1 MTRITLAFL
10 LLVALATPATAQT
23 KPPAKSSVGFRVYGL
38 FDTTASAASKSFD
51 AVFGSSQV
59 FAGGGGAE
67 IDVWRKLF
75 LRIGVTYTQRT
86 GSRVFVA
93 DSGDVFTLN
102 IPMTVT
108 MLPIEAG
115 AGWRFAS
122 KSRVT
127 PYIGGALVS
136 LGYQETSTLSQS
148 SDTVDERYVGGEGF
162 GGVDIA
168 IGKKKAFFVGGEAQY
183 RHVGVPDVSSSVMTQ
198 FNEKDLGGFTAR
210 VLVGYGVR

>member
-1 MTRITLAFL
+1 
-10 LLVALATPATAQT
+10 
-23 KPPAKSSVGFRVYGL
+23 
-38 FDTTASAASKSFD
+38 
-51 AVFGSSQV
+51 
-59 FAGGGGAE
+59 
-67 IDVWRKLF
+67 
-75 LRIGVTYTQRT
+75 
-86 GSRVFVA
+86 
-93 DSGDVFTLN
+93 
-102 IPMTVT
+102 

-127 PYIGGALVS
+127 PYVGGAFVS